1 MRSTSLE
8 NIKALKTA
16 TGCTVNDIVMA
27 ICAGALREY
36 LLHHD
41 ALPDKPL
48 RAMVPVS
55 IRTGEEEDPW
65 TNRVSSIIAELPT
78 NCADPLERVM
88 RCHEAMN
95 AAKRQMDL
103 IPATAVTDISQFTS
117 PVVATSAMR
126 LVTRFGL
133 ANRGVTMPANVVISN
148 VPGPRQPLY
157 FAGAR
162 MDHYIPVSTIAEGM
176 GLNITV
182 HSYLDR
188 LDFGLIA
195 DRELVPDLWDM
206 ADMHIDEIGRLFDAT
221 GATWAEP
228 QAGPSMRR
236 GGGGVKPV
244 ARRPAKKAAVKR
256 APAKTAGEEGPGQEE
271 PRRRRPRRRRPR
283 RRRPGEEDGRE
294 EDRSEEEPGEEDGGE
309 EDRSEKESGEEDGD
323 QEGPGG
329 PVVEIPDRVGGP
341 SSAGSARTARLAA
354 MDFDLPPDDHPD
366 RLAVRNWL
374 AANAEPTGKQLADAG
389 YVVPHWPAPW
399 GLGADPIQQLIID
412 DELGKAG
419 VHRPSNPIGIG
430 WAAPTIFLAGTAG
443 ATRTVPAEDLQRRG
457 GVVPT
462 LLRTRCRL
470 RSRQPFLQG
479 NQGW

>member
-8 NIKALKTA
+8 NIKALKDA

-36 LLHHD
+36 LLRHD

-126 LVTRFGL
+126 LVTRFAL
-133 ANRGVTMPANVVISN
+133 ANRGVTLPANVVISN
-148 VPGPRQPLY
+148 VPGPRVPLY

-195 DRELVPDLWDM
+195 DRELVPDLWDL

-221 GATWAEP
+221 GATWVEP
-228 QAGPSMRR
+228 QAGTVDAPRR
-236 GGGGVKPV
+236 RWREAGRAAHGDEGRGEEDRREEVGGQEGTGEEVGGKEGRGEEDRGEEDRGQEDPGEEVGGEEGRGQEGPGEEV
-244 ARRPAKKAAVKR
+244 PAKKA
-256 APAKTAGEEGPGQEE
+256 PAKKTRG
-271 PRRRRPRRRRPR
+271 RRRPRRRRPR
-283 RRRPGEEDGRE
+283 PRRPRRRWP
-294 EDRSEEEPGEEDGGE
+294 RSG
-309 EDRSEKESGEEDGD
+309 KSG
-323 QEGPGG
+323 
-329 PVVEIPDRVGGP
+329 VG
-341 SSAGSARTARLAA
+341 
-354 MDFDLPPDDHPD
+354 
-366 RLAVRNWL
+366 
-374 AANAEPTGKQLADAG
+374 
-389 YVVPHWPAPW
+389 
-399 GLGADPIQQLIID
+399 
-412 DELGKAG
+412 
-419 VHRPSNPIGIG
+419 
-430 WAAPTIFLAGTAG
+430 
-443 ATRTVPAEDLQRRG
+443 
-457 GVVPT
+457 
-462 LLRTRCRL
+462 
-470 RSRQPFLQG
+470 
-479 NQGW
+479 

>member
-1 MRSTSLE
+1 MLQTTLAHLASNPLKGIRLQLRLVRDVASGAGLTNVSGLASLARDAVTSIATRGSAPAEPDHVSRISLPISPAPATPWNRAISAHRRFAMRSTSLE
-8 NIKALKTA
+8 NIKALKDA

-36 LLHHD
+36 LLLHD

-78 NCADPLERVM
+78 NIADPLERVM

-95 AAKRQMDL
+95 VAKRQMDL
-103 IPATAVTDISQFTS
+103 IPATAVTDISEFTS

-148 VPGPRQPLY
+148 VPGPRQALY

-195 DRELVPDLWDM
+195 DRELVPDLWELT
-206 ADMHIDEIGRLFDAT
+206 DMHIDEIGRLFEAT

-228 QAGPSMRR
+228 QAAPSMRR
-236 GGGGVKPV
+236 GGGGVKAV
-244 ARRPAKKAAVKR
+244 ARRSAPTPAKKTAAK
-256 APAKTAGEEGPGQEE
+256 KTAAKKTAAKKTAAKKTAAKKTAAKKARRRRRRRRQ
-271 PRRRRPRRRRPR
+271 RRRPRRRRRQRRRPPRRRPR
-283 RRRPGEEDGRE
+283 RRRRRRR
-294 EDRSEEEPGEEDGGE
+294 RSRQLPSSRVIRGVGCFLHP
-309 EDRSEKESGEEDGD
+309 RRARLT
-323 QEGPGG
+323 PRR
-329 PVVEIPDRVGGP
+329 EIPDHV
-341 SSAGSARTARLAA
+341 TAE
-354 MDFDLPPDDHPD
+354 F
-366 RLAVRNWL
+366 
-374 AANAEPTGKQLADAG
+374 G
-389 YVVPHWPAPW
+389 
-399 GLGADPIQQLIID
+399 
-412 DELGKAG
+412 
-419 VHRPSNPIGIG
+419 GIG
-430 WAAPTIFLAGTAG
+430 ANRETRGDGLRP
-443 ATRTVPAEDLQRRG
+443 ATR
-457 GVVPT
+457 
-462 LLRTRCRL
+462 
-470 RSRQPFLQG
+470 
-479 NQGW
+479 

>member
-256 APAKTAGEEGPGQEE
+256 APAKTAAKKAPAKKTAAKNDGGEEE
-271 PRRRRPRRRRPR
+271 
-283 RRRPGEEDGRE
+283 PGEEDGRE
-294 EDRSEEEPGEEDGGE
+294 EERPRRRVRRRRPPRKEPA
-309 EDRSEKESGEEDGD
+309 KK
-323 QEGPGG
+323 
-329 PVVEIPDRVGGP
+329 
-341 SSAGSARTARLAA
+341 TAAKKSPAKKTTAKKTAA
-354 MDFDLPPDDHPD
+354 
-366 RLAVRNWL
+366 
-374 AANAEPTGKQLADAG
+374 KKS
-389 YVVPHWPAPW
+389 PAKKTATKRAP
-399 GLGADPIQQLIID
+399 
-412 DELGKAG
+412 
-419 VHRPSNPIGIG
+419 
-430 WAAPTIFLAGTAG
+430 AAP
-443 ATRTVPAEDLQRRG
+443 
-457 GVVPT
+457 
-462 LLRTRCRL
+462 
-470 RSRQPFLQG
+470 
-479 NQGW
+479 